1 MLAGRFASLL
11 IVVSLPPPMQ
21 RKQLMVLS
29 PRLVVSRIT
38 ESLRVLLRVSLR
50 VSLVLFICSYCS
62 VLLKTIF

>member
-38 ESLRVLLRVSLR
+38 ESLRV
-50 VSLVLFICSYCS
+50 SLVLFIRGYCS

>member
-38 ESLRVLLRVSLR
+38 ESLCVSLR
-50 VSLVLFICSYCS
+50 VSLVLFIRGYCS